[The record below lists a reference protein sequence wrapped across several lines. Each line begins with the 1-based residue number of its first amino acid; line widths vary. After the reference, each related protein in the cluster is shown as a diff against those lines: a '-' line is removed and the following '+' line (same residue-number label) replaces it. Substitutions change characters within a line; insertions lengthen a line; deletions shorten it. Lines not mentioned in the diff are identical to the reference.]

1 MFVPDTNL
9 TLGGR
14 NRIGSRN
21 GETEGNLIVENLV
34 IKR

>member
-1 MFVPDTNL
+1 MFVPDTYL